1 MKETV
6 TAIVL
11 AAGQGR
17 RMNSKIQK
25 QFMLL
30 QNKPVLYYSLQCFQ
44 ESEVDQIILVTGET
58 EIEYCQKEIV
68 EKYGFSKVKAIVPG
82 GKERYDSVEQGLNCI
97 EDGIVLIHDGARPFV
112 TQEMIHQSIVT
123 AMEAGACT
131 IGVPVKDTIKVVD
144 ENQYGIETPDR
155 KTLWQIQTPQTFQ
168 VSLIKKAYDCM
179 RQSEMGNITD
189 DTMLVEQYCGVRTK
203 MIEGN
208 YQNLKITTPE
218 DLVLAEA
225 LLQEHF

>member
-68 EKYGFSKVKAIVPG
+68 EKYGFSKVKSIVPG

-225 LLQEHF
+225 LLQEHL